1 MLENTA
7 IICNTYLDAIN
18 KVIKRPMVAI
28 GGSYNIN
35 EFKKETA
42 PLFKQQYLNLLI
54 FDASVIKDDVLEALC
69 YLKAN
74 LDSNVRIIVLY
85 PNLDDGKIYRQILA
99 YGIYDVI
106 DTKIDKDSMSDED
119 INKLIIS
126 ELSWV
131 INEPVRFNKVKDKL
145 KLDIPVIREIKVEDT
160 KVSKDTNKKRLIG
173 FFKDDD
179 SSFKTIRSSNRYNII
194 GIYKESSF
202 DEKSDDISYADIIVM
217 DDEPSEEFVRYIK
230 SLSEV
235 NEKKPLII
243 VGIKDPNKS
252 QYIGVDGVRCFIYD
266 GTAEHFARQVS
277 IVYHKKDNT
286 PKDSNHVIYAFKSVK
301 GGVGNTTLTVLAATT
316 YAKKHKDNAEDE
328 KILIIPVASNKGLC
342 GIFNGNIIRETIRF
356 VNDECRIQLEK
367 GNVDI
372 LCISKK
378 VEEALKFKKI
388 TTIGNEN
395 SLLDNLSYDN
405 ILPFAERLMSDFSN
419 EKYDRIIFIY
429 NQFKNAGSQIMVH
442 EQFLPIVSEESNDDN
457 HSTSEIEYIF
467 QPSKEEILNSLIPKS
482 LKLQVYKILLD
493 SFTSEHGA
501 RMVSMTKAT
510 DNASELLKEL
520 NRSYNKA
527 RQSTITNEIIEIVS
541 GADAL

>member
-1 MLENTA
+1 M
-7 IICNTYLDAIN
+7 
-18 KVIKRPMVAI
+18 
-28 GGSYNIN
+28 
-35 EFKKETA
+35 
-42 PLFKQQYLNLLI
+42 
-54 FDASVIKDDVLEALC
+54 
-69 YLKAN
+69 AN
-74 LDSNVRIIVLY
+74 LKEVRTRINSV
-85 PNLDDGKIYRQILA
+85 NSTMQITSA
-99 YGIYDVI
+99 MKMV
-106 DTKIDKDSMSDED
+106 SAS
-119 INKLIIS
+119 KLRKSQSAITS
-126 ELSWV
+126 LRPYAS
-131 INEPVRFNKVKDKL
+131 KL
-145 KLDIPVIREIKVEDT
+145 KEIMQD
-160 KVSKDTNKKRLIG
+160 L
-173 FFKDDD
+173 
-179 SSFKTIRSSNRYNII
+179 SSSLLTSS
-194 GIYKESSF
+194 ES
-202 DEKSDDISYADIIVM
+202 V
-217 DDEPSEEFVRYIK
+217 
-230 SLSEV
+230 
-235 NEKKPLII
+235 
-243 VGIKDPNKS
+243 
-252 QYIGVDGVRCFIYD
+252 
-266 GTAEHFARQVS
+266 
-277 IVYHKKDNT
+277 
-286 PKDSNHVIYAFKSVK
+286 
-301 GGVGNTTLTVLAATT
+301 

-356 VNDECRIQLEK
+356 ANDECRIQLEK
-367 GNVDI
+367 GNIDI